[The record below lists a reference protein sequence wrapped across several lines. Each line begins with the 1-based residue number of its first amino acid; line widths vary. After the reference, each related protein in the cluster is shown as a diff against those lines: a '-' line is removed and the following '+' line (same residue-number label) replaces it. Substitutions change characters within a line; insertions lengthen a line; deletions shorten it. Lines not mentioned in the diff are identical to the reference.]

1 MARSR
6 TAVPLPVLPL
16 PPKNETSPYLN
27 QLIRALTFSFQTLS
41 NPGALRGTDLT
52 MTALPTSGIG
62 LPVGAVYSDD
72 AGLLHIVKANLPLV
86 GGIASL
92 TDTGDVTVVI
102 S

>member
-16 PPKNETSPYLN
+16 PPHNEASPYLN
-27 QLIRALTFSFQTLS
+27 QLIRALTFSFQTLN
-41 NPGALRGTDLT
+41 NPGALRGTELAL
-52 MTALPTSGIG
+52 TALPTSGIG

-72 AGLLHIVKANLPLV
+72 AGFLHIVKANLPLV
-86 GGIASL
+86 SGVAAI